1 MNNKYN
7 IIKKLNFLLTNKQ
20 KKKLYLLFFLLIMG
34 MFLEMLSIG
43 ILVPLLGLMVNSDMT
58 NKYPIILSFFK
69 FFNIE
74 TKEQIVIISMLS
86 LVFFYLLKTTYLIF
100 LSWHQSKFT
109 SNLASEMGNKLFKG
123 YLNLSYDFHLN
134 KNSAEL
140 LRNIQTEVTQ
150 FASVSQSTISL
161 ASELA
166 VILGISIMLIIFN
179 PTGAIFVILFM
190 IISTLI
196 FHLVTKRKI
205 LNWGILR
212 QVHSK
217 YLNQHLLQG
226 LGGIKDV
233 KIYNKEDYFHD
244 EYSKHNLQFAKIQT
258 RVIALSQI
266 PRLYLEFLAI
276 IAMSILTIV
285 NVSSGKDIV
294 LIIPILGV
302 FVAAAFRMMPSVNRI
317 MGSIQQIRFAIP
329 VIQVL
334 YQEFST
340 IDKPNKINQIIKD
353 LPFSNKLTLDKIQ
366 FKYDTINKDSAFT
379 LENISLEIF
388 KGETIGIIGASGSGK
403 STLIDIILGLLMPT
417 DGQVISDK
425 YDISFNLKEW
435 QSKIGYVPQVIY
447 LTDDSLKKNI
457 AFGIP
462 EEMIDYTKLDIAIKA
477 SQLDSFIN
485 TLPDGINTFV
495 GERGVRIS
503 GGQRQR
509 IGIARALYNNPEI
522 LVLDE
527 ATSALD
533 TEIEEEVMNSVYN
546 LIGQKTI
553 IIVAHRI
560 STLSKCNKI
569 YKVENS
575 KITLI

>member
-1 MNNKYN
+1 LDELKTAGLQKVTGINNKV
-7 IIKKLNFLLTNKQ
+7 FQ
-20 KKKLYLLFFLLIMG
+20 LY
-34 MFLEMLSIG
+34 
-43 ILVPLLGLMVNSDMT
+43 
-58 NKYPIILSFFK
+58 
-69 FFNIE
+69 E
-74 TKEQIVIISMLS
+74 TKLSRHGVMIV
-86 LVFFYLLKTTYLIF
+86 
-100 LSWHQSKFT
+100 
-109 SNLASEMGNKLFKG
+109 
-123 YLNLSYDFHLN
+123 
-134 KNSAEL
+134 
-140 LRNIQTEVTQ
+140 
-150 FASVSQSTISL
+150 
-161 ASELA
+161 
-166 VILGISIMLIIFN
+166 
-179 PTGAIFVILFM
+179 
-190 IISTLI
+190 
-196 FHLVTKRKI
+196 
-205 LNWGILR
+205 
-212 QVHSK
+212 
-217 YLNQHLLQG
+217 
-226 LGGIKDV
+226 
-233 KIYNKEDYFHD
+233 
-244 EYSKHNLQFAKIQT
+244 
-258 RVIALSQI
+258 
-266 PRLYLEFLAI
+266 
-276 IAMSILTIV
+276 
-285 NVSSGKDIV
+285 
-294 LIIPILGV
+294 
-302 FVAAAFRMMPSVNRI
+302 
-317 MGSIQQIRFAIP
+317 
-329 VIQVL
+329 
-334 YQEFST
+334 
-340 IDKPNKINQIIKD
+340 
-353 LPFSNKLTLDKIQ
+353 
-366 FKYDTINKDSAFT
+366 
-379 LENISLEIF
+379 
-388 KGETIGIIGASGSGK
+388 GESGSGK

-417 DGQVISDK
+417 DGRVISDK

-477 SQLDSFIN
+477 SQLDSFIH